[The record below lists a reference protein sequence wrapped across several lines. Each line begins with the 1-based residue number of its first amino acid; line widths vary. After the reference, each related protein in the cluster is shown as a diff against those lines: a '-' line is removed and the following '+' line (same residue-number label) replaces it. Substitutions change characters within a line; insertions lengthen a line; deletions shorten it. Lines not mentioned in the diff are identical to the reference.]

1 MENGISAN
9 AFNNNPYNALAFSKT
24 VGEIISGV
32 NYDNVYSIYATPATS
47 TNSIVQIGKN
57 GAYVVYNR
65 ALTAEEEE
73 GEEAHEVSIVIYE
86 LNNIL

>member
-1 MENGISAN
+1 MNGICAN

-32 NYDNVYSIYATPATS
+32 TYDNIYTIYATPATS
-47 TNSIVQIGKN
+47 NAIVQVGKN

-73 GEEAHEVSIVIYE
+73 GEEAMR
-86 LNNIL
+86 